1 MDIPADQ
8 SYLYVMPIHEELMEQ
23 LIADAYTIYPGKHIG
38 AVVELLDIP
47 TMQGSLYLPDNFM
60 GGREANST
68 NIGIVRY
75 AYGEYEELLDRI
87 VIVPWLEGYTCDVM
101 MGDRRRRY
109 VFLGIRNIFEHQ
121 PDQLRP
127 LRSIQ
132 LCPVDYQILATVMHA
147 DPTKPEN
154 LLPLGEH
161 YIIRP
166 EDRESTDSGILLAD
180 PDASTCV
187 GTIISA
193 GPRCQL
199 KPGTRIVFNMWG
211 FRSVRSGVSGNLGFG
226 VIHEA
231 AVCMQ
236 L

>member
-47 TMQGSLYLPDNFM
+47 TKQGSLYLPDTYM
-60 GGREANST
+60 GGRESNST

-75 AYGEYEELLDRI
+75 AACDYADLVDRI
-87 VIVPWLEGYTCDVM
+87 VIVPWLEGYTCDVHI
-101 MGDRRRRY
+101 DDKPRRY

-121 PDQLRP
+121 GDQLRP

-132 LCPVDYQILATVMHA
+132 LCPVDYQILCTVMHA

-161 YIIRP
+161 YIVQP
-166 EDRESTDSGILLAD
+166 DDRYQTDSGILLSD

-187 GTIISA
+187 GIILSA

-199 KPGTRIVFNMWG
+199 QAGTRIIFNMWG
-211 FRSVRSGVSGNLGFG
+211 FRSVRTGITGSLGFG